1 VLTPI
6 NQPLPDRGVKSG
18 GHAPTL
24 NQRGQP
30 KQRSGCTSSG
40 PTKTGDRTMSNTIQK
55 AIEIFRAKL
64 PEAKGKFS
72 AFTNEHNANLVDI
85 FSESGLYC
93 TVNVKSA
100 TVKGV

>member
-1 VLTPI
+1 
-6 NQPLPDRGVKSG
+6 
-18 GHAPTL
+18 
-24 NQRGQP
+24 
-30 KQRSGCTSSG
+30 
-40 PTKTGDRTMSNTIQK
+40 MSNTIQK